1 MPRIP
6 IKHFLFVSLFAACL
20 ATFIF
25 AVQPSQSTDNEKINR
40 LMEERRDALQKIV
53 EVFKSKYDRG
63 MVKIDTVYRAQNDL
77 LNAELDLA
85 TTKGDRVAIMK
96 KQLENFQ
103 SMESR
108 ALELQKI
115 GAQGG
120 EVEVVLTAT
129 AARLQAEIQWL
140 RESRTSD

>member
-1 MPRIP
+1 M
-6 IKHFLFVSLFAACL
+6 A
-20 ATFIF
+20 
-25 AVQPSQSTDNEKINR
+25 
-40 LMEERRDALQKIV
+40 ERRDALQKIV

>member
-1 MPRIP
+1 MPHIL

-25 AVQPSQSTDNEKINR
+25 AVQPSQSTDNEQINR
-40 LMEERRDALQKIV
+40 LMAERRDALQKIV

-108 ALELQKI
+108 ARDLQKI